1 MTSVYAVDTFFL
13 LLSICYISITQLE
26 LAVRSDIF
34 DVTFLTLSRAV
45 VISDRIMKRA
55 FSPLSFSYNGNMIE
69 QINNFLIYA
78 PYFGSIQR
86 GEICICSIVED
97 EDGRN
102 LYRRDYFSLQRVMRE
117 GGNMPMRKMEN
128 GQGLL
133 DEHQY

>member
-13 LLSICYISITQLE
+13 LLSILHISIIQQL
-26 LAVRSDIF
+26 ARHTDIF
-34 DVTFLTLSRAV
+34 DVTLLTLSRAV

-102 LYRRDYFSLQRVMRE
+102 LYRR
-117 GGNMPMRKMEN
+117 
-128 GQGLL
+128 LL
-133 DEHQY
+133 

>member
-1 MTSVYAVDTFFL
+1 MNVVIWWKSISSNTAFWRLFGWSLICILYVTSVYAVDTFFL
-13 LLSICYISITQLE
+13 LLSILHISIIQQL
-26 LAVRSDIF
+26 ARHTDIF
-34 DVTFLTLSRAV
+34 DVTLLTLSRAV

-102 LYRRDYFSLQRVMRE
+102 LYRR
-117 GGNMPMRKMEN
+117 
-128 GQGLL
+128 LL
-133 DEHQY
+133 

>member
-13 LLSICYISITQLE
+13 LLSILHISIIQQL
-26 LAVRSDIF
+26 ARHTDIF
-34 DVTFLTLSRAV
+34 DVTLLTLSRAV

-86 GEICICSIVED
+86 GEICVYV
-97 EDGRN
+97 
-102 LYRRDYFSLQRVMRE
+102 L
-117 GGNMPMRKMEN
+117 
-128 GQGLL
+128 
-133 DEHQY
+133 